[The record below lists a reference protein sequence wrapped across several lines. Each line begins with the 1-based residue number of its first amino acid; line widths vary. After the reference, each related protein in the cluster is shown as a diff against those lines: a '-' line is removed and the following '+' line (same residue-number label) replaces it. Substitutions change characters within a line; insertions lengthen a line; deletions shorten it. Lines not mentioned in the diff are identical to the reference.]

1 MTTRTGAAFGRVTSS
16 CRAMAYACCIATLSP
31 LFVTAAAQL
40 IPVKTA
46 PVAEGDQLGFLPSAN
61 LAMGGISIALADTML
76 DPFMNPAKAARL
88 RRGRLFGSPSFYSLS
103 RDGGGGSTVPLGAF
117 LKYGSTFGGFAAAFQ
132 ELSPAGGVDDG
143 NFRGTVLDV
152 ASTSLLIPRR
162 ESHTNR
168 YTFGMLGHSF
178 AAAKLS
184 FASSVFWSQLG
195 GVDGVDQLYPDSR
208 GVQQQ
213 GDAVDIRVG
222 MLKEWA
228 GDRAFEAVVVHN
240 RYAMAHEIT
249 FQDVFWDPATRST
262 RSQLR
267 LEHDAE
273 RTHTSGLHLTYS
285 QPLADSG
292 WRIGALLTG
301 NRTTE
306 PTVPSGTMTLARDPG
321 SSSAYNIGAG
331 VSRSRG
337 PETLG
342 IDAIY
347 EPIWT
352 SSAAGRIEN
361 DRFHFSN
368 VVLRAGVSREFTLV
382 SPENSLRFQ
391 AGVQVRAVQSRLDQ
405 VDSTLS
411 IVRSHNSWNEWTH
424 SWGASFRAGQF
435 EMRYL
440 WRLTSGTGRPGVQN
454 SGFFPLS
461 CLECAQPLTL
471 SPDAVFLVP
480 VHVTTQQFSI
490 SVALP

>member
-1 MTTRTGAAFGRVTSS
+1 MTTRTGAAFGRVTSL
-16 CRAMAYACCIATLSP
+16 CRVMAYACCLVTLSP
-31 LFVTAAAQL
+31 LCATAAAQL

-76 DPFMNPAKAARL
+76 DPFMNPAKGARL

-117 LKYGSTFGGFAAAFQ
+117 LKYGSTFAGFAAAFQ
-132 ELSPAGGVDDG
+132 ELNPARGVESPPINTFD
-143 NFRGTVLDV
+143 RSSL
-152 ASTSLLIPRR
+152 SLLIPRK

-178 AAAKLS
+178 PAAKLS
-184 FASSVFWSQLG
+184 FASSIFWSRLG

-208 GVQQQ
+208 GVQQV
-213 GDAVDIRVG
+213 GDAVDVRVG
-222 MLKEWA
+222 MLKEWE
-228 GDRAFEAVVVHN
+228 GDRVLEAVVVHN

-249 FQDVFWDPATRST
+249 FQDNFWDPATRQT
-262 RSQLR
+262 KSQLR
-267 LEHDAE
+267 LEQDAE
-273 RTHTSGLHLTYS
+273 RTHTSGLHLTYT

-292 WRIGALLTG
+292 WHIGALFTG
-301 NRTTE
+301 NRTTQ
-306 PTVPSGTMTLARDPG
+306 PTVPKGTMTLARDPG

-337 PETLG
+337 PETVG

-361 DRFHFSN
+361 DHFRFSN

-391 AGVQVRAVQSRLDQ
+391 AGVQVRAIQSRLDQ
-405 VDSTLS
+405 VDSTQS
-411 IVRSHNSWNEWTH
+411 ILRSRNSWNEWTH
-424 SWGASFRAGQF
+424 SWGASFRTGQF

-440 WRLTSGTGRPGVQN
+440 WRLKSGTGRPGVEN
-454 SGFFPLS
+454 SGFFPPI
-461 CLECAQPLTL
+461 CLECSQPSTL
-471 SPDAVFLVP
+471 SPNAVFLVP
-480 VHVTTQQFSI
+480 IHVTTQQFSI
-490 SVALP
+490 SVPLP